1 MKKIILVLFSL
12 FFMFATIEAQR
23 NINLSPAVPD
33 TLSGAGN
40 ALYTPNVKVEK
51 YGGVVGFQITYAG
64 DTLKT
69 VALQGSFDNVSFT
82 TVSSQD
88 KDAGT
93 YWLSE
98 ETPVYWYYRLNST
111 SASIDTVTISDVH
124 FIYKED

>member
-1 MKKIILVLFSL
+1 
-12 FFMFATIEAQR
+12 MFATIEAQR
-23 NINLSPAVPD
+23 NINLSSAVPD

-40 ALYTPNVKVEK
+40 VLYTPNVKVEK
-51 YGGVVGFQITYAG
+51 YSGMVGFQITYAG

-98 ETPVYWYYRLNST
+98 ETPIYWYYRLSCT

>member
-1 MKKIILVLFSL
+1 MKKIMILIISL

-23 NINLSPAVPD
+23 NINLSSAVPD

-40 ALYTPNVKVEK
+40 VLYTPNVKVEK
-51 YGGVVGFQITYAG
+51 YSGMVGFQITYAG

-93 YWLSE
+93 YWLTE
-98 ETPVYWYYRLNST
+98 ETPVYWYYRLSCT